1 MRCPYCGNE
10 NPDDHR
16 FCGMC
21 GRAIPAPTAETRIP
35 DPVRHRESARP
46 APAYT
51 GGIFNLG
58 ASADRPQQ
66 SLDYLLDDDE
76 EPKSHKGLFVLFV
89 MALALA
95 GGLGYLR
102 WRNGSFPSL
111 RSLTAAIKPAPA
123 ATSPDAPANPAD
135 TDPPSSTATPPAPAP
150 APSSG
155 APSSSSPAPPAE
167 SATPAAPPSSE
178 SAAPAATNPPNTGAN
193 PSNPPDPSDS
203 TPKKEGAS
211 PAAPSRDSDKPTEP
225 S

>member
-21 GRAIPAPTAETRIP
+21 GRAIPAPTAETTIP
-35 DPVRHRESARP
+35 EPFRHRESATP

-66 SLDYLLDDDE
+66 SLDYLLDDDD

-102 WRNGSFPSL
+102 WRNGSLPSL
-111 RSLTAAIKPAPA
+111 RSLTAAIKPAQPT
-123 ATSPDAPANPAD
+123 TSPDASANPPASD
-135 TDPPSSTATPPAPAP
+135 TSNSTATPPAPAP
-150 APSSG
+150 SPSSS
-155 APSSSSPAPPAE
+155 APSSSS
-167 SATPAAPPSSE
+167 
-178 SAAPAATNPPNTGAN
+178 
-193 PSNPPDPSDS
+193 
-203 TPKKEGAS
+203 
-211 PAAPSRDSDKPTEP
+211 
-225 S
+225 